1 LNHSRWIPINRGYTA
16 AYVADNFPGWTW
28 NELVKVF
35 IAAGIHVRKVGPSA
49 KVDDRVASFHFS
61 SASEFLVDWVD
72 GVEPADIAAKRQ
84 ANDLTQGHWAFD
96 AGGGA
101 TVASL
106 GGWGPPR

>member
-1 LNHSRWIPINRGYTA
+1 MNHSRWIPINRGYTA

-35 IAAGIHVRKVGPSA
+35 IAAGIHVRKEGPSA
-49 KVDDRVASFHFS
+49 KVDDRVPSFHFS
-61 SASEFLVDWVD
+61 TASEFLVAWVH
-72 GVEPADIAAKRQ
+72 GVEPGDIAAKRQ

-106 GGWGPPR
+106 GGFGPPR